1 MLTNVLKSPSPPTFQ
16 MLNCCI
22 QHKISRQALQAEGG
36 YRPDSPDGATGPGS
50 DVLSS
55 SDDEEFFDVDE
66 DVGEKGSARRKDSRK
81 AAKDEANA
89 RKAEEEKLDDGKDT
103 SKETSKETKKESA
116 GKEGGKDIAKE
127 TERDEPDAPS
137 SVSTEADLDQS
148 FKVGFLIFF

>member
-1 MLTNVLKSPSPPTFQ
+1 

-66 DVGEKGSARRKDSRK
+66 DVGEKGTDRASARRKDSRK

-103 SKETSKETKKESA
+103 GKENAGKETGKESA
-116 GKEGGKDIAKE
+116 RKEGGKDIAKDS
-127 TERDEPDAPS
+127 ERDEPDAPS